1 MQLGLIELPWW
12 GYVLVML
19 GLTHITIAAVT
30 IFLHRNQTH
39 RALTLHPIASHL
51 LRCWLWLT
59 TGIVTREWVAIHRK
73 HHATTDTA
81 EDPHSPQV
89 YGIWRLLSQG
99 AELYRRESK
108 NLATLDRYGRGTPSD
123 WIERNLYTRHSWAGI
138 GVMLGINLILFGPL
152 GLTVWAVQMMWI
164 PIFAAGVINGVGHYW
179 GYRNFA
185 PVDAS
190 RNILPWGIL
199 IGGEELHNN
208 HHAYANS
215 AKFSSRWWEFDLG
228 WVYIRAL
235 EMLRLAKVRKVAPGI
250 CHRTEKTHCD
260 ADTLRAVVTHR
271 YEVLARFARSLH
283 HTAGAEIR
291 ALGASAAPGGKD
303 IGALALAKRW
313 LQRDPR
319 ELLDKERLVLE
330 QVLHSSAVLRTIY
343 SMREELTALW
353 NRSPAPRVQLV
364 KQLEDWC
371 RRAEESGI
379 AALRE
384 FSQTLRGYELLPV
397 KVRYR

>member
-1 MQLGLIELPWW
+1 MQFGLIELPWW
-12 GYVLVML
+12 GYVLVAL
-19 GLTHITIAAVT
+19 GLTHVTIAAVT

-39 RALTLHPIASHL
+39 RALTLHRVPSHF
-51 LRCWLWLT
+51 LRFWLWLT

-89 YGIWRLLSQG
+89 HGIWRLLSQG

-108 NLATLDRYGRGTPSD
+108 NLTTLDRYGRGTPAD
-123 WIERNLYTRHSWAGI
+123 WIERNLYARHSWVGI
-138 GVMLGINLILFGPL
+138 GLMLGVNLMLFGPL
-152 GLTVWAVQMMWI
+152 GLTIWAVQMMWI

-185 PVDAS
+185 PADAS
-190 RNILPWGIL
+190 RNIVPWGIL

-215 AKFSSRWWEFDLG
+215 AKFSSHWWEFDLG

-235 EMLRLAKVRKVAPGI
+235 EILRMAKVRKVAPGI

-291 ALGASAAPGGKD
+291 ALRASAAPGGTD
-303 IGALALAKRW
+303 GGALALAKRW
-313 LQRDPR
+313 LLRDPR
-319 ELLDKERLVLE
+319 ELLDKERLILE
-330 QVLHSSAVLRTIY
+330 QLLHSSTVLRTIH
-343 SMREELTALW
+343 SMRQELTALW
-353 NRSPAPRVQLV
+353 NRSPAPKVQLV

-379 AALRE
+379 AALCE
-384 FSQTLRGYELLPV
+384 FSQTLRGYELRPV
-397 KVRYR
+397 RVRSR